1 MIRGNYVGTSA
12 SGAADLGNSLSGVY
26 IRNAPGNQVI
36 DNVISGND
44 GFAGLAICGSGQTCG
59 GGDAGTQT
67 SNASGNIVQG
77 NLVGTSAVGTGA
89 LGNTQRG
96 VSIDGAPNTIV
107 GGPLA
112 SHRNVIS
119 ATAAGPGIIIFDPG
133 ADNNLIRGNR
143 IGTDDTGAPLGN
155 QGDGVQIAGGSN
167 NIVSGKEDDR
177 VAPNTIMFN
186 TGRGINVLSGQ
197 HEFRINQIDNNGGL
211 GINGGENLA
220 NGPNLT
226 SASIN
231 DGTLIVAGTFP
242 TAPGT
247 YTIDLYKSNACDPSG
262 FGEGAQWFGAFVLD
276 VPLIIE
282 GPPTS
287 FSVGFGGSPAAAGQ
301 IITAL
306 ATTGDQI
313 TTPGIVGST
322 SQFSNC
328 QMAIPPGFAF
338 AAPSNGGNGHV
349 YEYVQSPGTWTTART
364 AAATRTFRGVTGH
377 LVTIT
382 SAVENA
388 LVGSFRGANQDLR
401 GWIGLTDEV
410 TEGTFQW
417 ITGEPVTY
425 TNWGQGEPSNGVPG
439 VTTNE
444 DYVEIF
450 ASTLWNDNT
459 NSPGALN
466 QGYIVE
472 YEVNPF
478 GPGGGQTPALLIDTG
493 PASSPGFALIPTSA
507 SNGNFQF
514 IAARFT
520 LAAPTLIT
528 SVEGWMGAVSAGGM
542 NIQIRSDANG
552 LPGASVFSKGYA
564 MRMPARGR

>member
-1 MIRGNYVGTSA
+1 
-12 SGAADLGNSLSGVY
+12 
-26 IRNAPGNQVI
+26 
-36 DNVISGND
+36 
-44 GFAGLAICGSGQTCG
+44 
-59 GGDAGTQT
+59 
-67 SNASGNIVQG
+67 
-77 NLVGTSAVGTGA
+77 
-89 LGNTQRG
+89 
-96 VSIDGAPNTIV
+96 
-107 GGPLA
+107 
-112 SHRNVIS
+112 
-119 ATAAGPGIIIFDPG
+119 
-133 ADNNLIRGNR
+133 
-143 IGTDDTGAPLGN
+143 
-155 QGDGVQIAGGSN
+155 
-167 NIVSGKEDDR
+167 
-177 VAPNTIMFN
+177 
-186 TGRGINVLSGQ
+186 
-197 HEFRINQIDNNGGL
+197 
-211 GINGGENLA
+211 
-220 NGPNLT
+220 
-226 SASIN
+226 
-231 DGTLIVAGTFP
+231 
-242 TAPGT
+242 
-247 YTIDLYKSNACDPSG
+247 
-262 FGEGAQWFGAFVLD
+262 
-276 VPLIIE
+276 
-282 GPPTS
+282 
-287 FSVGFGGSPAAAGQ
+287 
-301 IITAL
+301 
-306 ATTGDQI
+306 
-313 TTPGIVGST
+313 
-322 SQFSNC
+322 
-328 QMAIPPGFAF
+328 
-338 AAPSNGGNGHV
+338 
-349 YEYVQSPGTWTTART
+349 
-364 AAATRTFRGVTGH
+364 
-377 LVTIT
+377 VTIT

-528 SVEGWMGAVSAGGM
+528 LVEGWMGAVSAGGM

-552 LPGASVFSKGYA
+552 LPGANVFSKSYA
-564 MRMPARGR
+564 MVQASDTAWRSFPNLGATLNAGSYWLAFEPSTAFSSMPSGAQSPLGKYAIYFAPNGAYLDILNLTLPAGSLPSVGVRVWGMPSPPPCGSSCAP